1 MPREV
6 RDIMGMPI
14 AIEVRGG
21 DVDVEPAFAWLRWV
35 DRTFSTYDDSSEISR
50 LGRGEIALAD
60 CSPEVDEVLTRC
72 AALREETGGYFS
84 VRAGGSLDP
93 CGLVKGWAVGRAAA
107 LLEQAGAECF
117 AVDAAGDVVVRGR
130 PGDDGP
136 WRVGVRH
143 PQQRAKVA
151 AVLGCED
158 VAVATSGAYERGEH
172 VLDPHTGR
180 PPSGLLSVTILGPD
194 IATADAYATAA
205 FAMGA
210 DARFW
215 VAGLQGYEAMLIT
228 SGREVLSTPGLDRYR
243 IS

>member
-35 DRTFSTYDDSSEISR
+35 DETFSTFKDSSEISR
-50 LGRGEIALAD
+50 LDRGAIALAD
-60 CSPEVDEVLTRC
+60 CAPEVDEVLTRC

-84 VRAGGSLDP
+84 VRAGGRLDP
-93 CGLVKGWAVGRAAA
+93 SGLVKGWAVGRAAE
-107 LLEQAGAECF
+107 LLARAGADRF
-117 AVDAAGDVVVRGR
+117 AVDAGGDVVVRGR
-130 PGDDGP
+130 AGDDGP

-143 PQQRAKVA
+143 PEQREKVA

-158 VAVATSGAYERGEH
+158 VAIATSGAYERGEH

-180 PPSGLLSVTILGPD
+180 PPCGLLSVTIVGPD

-205 FAMGA
+205 FAMGEA
-210 DARFW
+210 APSW
-215 VAGLQGYEAMLIT
+215 VAGLRGYDAMLIT
-228 SGREVLSTPGLDRYR
+228 SGHDVLTTPGLDRYR